1 MVNKSMRCAAK
12 AAGSAAMKLR
22 STAAD
27 EANPFE
33 SSGDNLPAASS
44 TQPAAFAAVGL
55 RGDAP
60 RGLEDYDLE
69 LIYFVESNGNTDS
82 TRTAA
87 NIQK

>member
-1 MVNKSMRCAAK
+1 MRYAAK

-22 STAAD
+22 SAAAD
-27 EANPFE
+27 GAIPLNA
-33 SSGDNLPAASS
+33 SGDNLPAASS
-44 TQPAAFAAVGL
+44 TQPAAVAAVGL

-82 TRTAA
+82 TRTAT

>member
-1 MVNKSMRCAAK
+1 MRCAAK
-12 AAGSAAMKLR
+12 AAGSTAMKYDPLR
-22 STAAD
+22 RRRQSPLNAAG
-27 EANPFE
+27 E
-33 SSGDNLPAASS
+33 NLPAASS
-44 TQPAAFAAVGL
+44 TQPAAVAAVGL